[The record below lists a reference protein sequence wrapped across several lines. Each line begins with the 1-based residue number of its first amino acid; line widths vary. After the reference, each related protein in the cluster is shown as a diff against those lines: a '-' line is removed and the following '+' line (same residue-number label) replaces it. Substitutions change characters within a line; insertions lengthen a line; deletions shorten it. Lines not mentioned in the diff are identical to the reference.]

1 MDGTPALL
9 RVLQSS
15 CRLADGYGQGIRCNL
30 FSFSNEIVAFPGGVR
45 GTQTEGEFFISSNS
59 LLLVV
64 HPMAARWL
72 DKRK

>member
-1 MDGTPALL
+1 MALQRCFASCSPPVDLQMDM
-9 RVLQSS
+9 
-15 CRLADGYGQGIRCNL
+15 DKEYGAT

-45 GTQTEGEFFISSNS
+45 GTQTEGGFFISSNS